1 MMRIGEA
8 ARQAGVSPHALRY
21 YESLGLIR
29 CRRSG
34 SGYRLYD
41 RETVERVRFIRRA
54 ARLGF
59 TLEEIAEILQL
70 RDEGRAPCSQ
80 VVAWLDAKIEHLN
93 AQIRALTGLRA
104 ELLALRAKAP
114 VEPADPPRRF
124 TFLLCPSRGAGWPEP
139 WQQPSQDGRPWTG
152 PGPVAGHPVRRRYG
166 RYEGR

>member
-114 VEPADPPRRF
+114 VEPADPPGDSPSYCV
-124 TFLLCPSRGAGWPEP
+124 LLEERAGPN
-139 WQQPSQDGRPWTG
+139 
-152 PGPVAGHPVRRRYG
+152 PGNNLLKTADPGQARDPLRATP
-166 RYEGR
+166 

>member
-1 MMRIGEA
+1 MLRIGEA

-114 VEPADPPRRF
+114 VEPADPPGDSPCYCV
-124 TFLLCPSRGAGWPEP
+124 LLEERAGPNP
-139 WQQPSQDGRPWTG
+139 GNNHQDGRPWTG
-152 PGPVAGHPVRRRYG
+152 PGPVAGHPVRRHGRYG
-166 RYEGR
+166 GR